1 MTPEEQLKQVGLT
14 QEMWLR
20 LLEAI
25 AEDVEKMSDAEIE
38 EMMQRS
44 VAEEC
49 ARIRQIEAKVKE
61 TLKKYE
67 EGKDS

>member
-38 EMMQRS
+38 ELMQRS